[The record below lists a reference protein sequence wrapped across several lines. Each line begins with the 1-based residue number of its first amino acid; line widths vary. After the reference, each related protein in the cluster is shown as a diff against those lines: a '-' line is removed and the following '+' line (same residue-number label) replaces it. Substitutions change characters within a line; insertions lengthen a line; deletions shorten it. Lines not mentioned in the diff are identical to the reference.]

1 MQKRHF
7 ALFMLLTCSSALALS
22 AVALVARTG
31 FLSGRTKASE
41 ETRSITIDT
50 TTNVLTESKTFV
62 ESTATLKTDQLKNDI
77 GFKFKAKL
85 NDDEASYNLKAGD
98 VEKAYIM
105 NVASSPIGNIKTI
118 EVNKISGDY
127 NSYVIEYGWD
137 LDGEG
142 KVIYEN
148 SVNNYLETETRPS
161 YFRISLDYDYGY
173 NSMIESIVITYSS
186 NCQEPADN
194 PYVSEEGI
202 KYLLYNDHAEV
213 AGLVDS
219 ETKNVTLKALVSGKP
234 VTTIGESAF
243 SNAGIETV
251 VLNASITT
259 IARYAFNRCASLE
272 SVVGCGGVTTIG
284 YEAFYEC
291 RKMITIPFEGDVI
304 KTIGD
309 RAFQS
314 CNLMASELNFGA
326 QVTSIGNSAFRYCNA
341 ITTLIFDDDCELQ
354 GFSKGFESDMVGLT
368 TVHIG
373 ENMTDPYGMTQAWYS
388 DTALETF
395 TIGTDGIENT
405 TYKVIDNAVYRK
417 LENNKLRLLFILQA
431 AGNSYVMPSNVTE
444 INNYL
449 CYDNQTIET
458 VDLRNF
464 EGTNIPYCAFQGD
477 SNLSTV
483 KLGKVAEIEGYAFSS
498 CSSLTQ
504 IEFGGT
510 TAEWELV
517 NLGDGW
523 SSYSA
528 IASIVCTDGT
538 ISVNS

>member
-7 ALFMLLTCSSALALS
+7 ALLMLLTCSSALALS

-31 FLSGRTKASE
+31 FFSGRTKASE

-62 ESTATLKTDQLKNDI
+62 ESTATLKTDQLKNDV

-85 NDDEASYNLKAGD
+85 NDDEASYNLGAGNE
-98 VEKAYIM
+98 EKAYIM

-148 SVNNYLETETRPS
+148 SVYSYLETETRPS
-161 YFRISLDYDYGY
+161 YFRISMDYDYGDD
-173 NSMIESIVITYSS
+173 SMIESIVITYSS

-194 PYVSEEGI
+194 PYVSEDGI
-202 KYLLYNDHAEV
+202 KYLLYNDHAE
-213 AGLVDS
+213 ATGLVDS
-219 ETKNVTLKALVSGKP
+219 ETKDVSIKSVVSGKP

-243 SNAGIETV
+243 SNTGIETV

-259 IARYAFNRCASLE
+259 IARYAFYRCASLE
-272 SVVGCGGVTTIG
+272 SVIGCGGVTTIG
-284 YEAFYEC
+284 YESFYEC
-291 RKMITIPFEGDVI
+291 RKMTTIPFEGNVI
-304 KTIGD
+304 KTID
-309 RAFQS
+309 TRALQG

-326 QVTSIGNSAFRYCNA
+326 QVTSIGNSAFRYCNS
-341 ITTLIFDDDCELQ
+341 ITSLIFDDDCELN
-354 GFSKGFESDMVGLT
+354 GFSKGFESDMKGLT

-373 ENMTDPYGMTQAWYS
+373 ENMTDRYGITQAWYS
-388 DTALETF
+388 DSALETF
-395 TIGTDGIENT
+395 TIGTNGIENA
-405 TYKVIDNAVYRK
+405 TYKVIDNAVYKK
-417 LENNKLRLLFILQA
+417 LENNKLELLMILQA

-449 CYDNQTIET
+449 CYDNTTIET

-464 EGTNIPYCAFQGD
+464 EGTIIPYCAFQGA

-483 KLGKVAEIEGYAFSS
+483 KLSKVVEIEGYAFSY

-510 TAEWELV
+510 KDEWGLV

-538 ISVNS
+538 IILNS